1 MERLGYGE
9 LWGRGAAEVK
19 WQLNG
24 LQDAFSHQFCCTVL
38 YPTSEAPQVI
48 SRVLLEGAPNVFASR
63 RLALRCKRKISKI
76 AQRSPPSRLTPR
88 GSTGS

>member
-24 LQDAFSHQFCCTVL
+24 LQDAFSHQFC
-38 YPTSEAPQVI
+38 YTSEAP
-48 SRVLLEGAPNVFASR
+48 RV
-63 RLALRCKRKISKI
+63 
-76 AQRSPPSRLTPR
+76 
-88 GSTGS
+88 

>member
-24 LQDAFSHQFCCTVL
+24 LQDAFSHQFCCILRARRHRLSPEFFLKV
-38 YPTSEAPQVI
+38 
-48 SRVLLEGAPNVFASR
+48 PNVFASR